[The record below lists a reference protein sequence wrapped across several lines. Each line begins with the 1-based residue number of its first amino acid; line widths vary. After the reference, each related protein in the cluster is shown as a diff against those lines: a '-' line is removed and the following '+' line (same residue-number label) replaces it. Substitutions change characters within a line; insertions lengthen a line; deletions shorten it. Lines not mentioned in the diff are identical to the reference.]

1 MGRGG
6 MHSLRVLHIWNTAGV
21 ASVIAKYMDRILCT
35 RSLVVHRRAFD
46 RYGVTTYGEL
56 WDCDAKVFAL
66 RCLLLARKF
75 DLIHVHS
82 FDKLVPYLKLLY
94 PSKPIVLHYHGTDI
108 RGKWLQKQKYW
119 SKADAIL
126 YSTPDLLNHETPK
139 LAVYLPN
146 PVDTDL
152 FHEFPGVPRKSRTAL
167 AFQYLLDRDKANKY
181 AQKHGLSVEF
191 IDRSI
196 PHVEMPETLNRY
208 EYYIDRTQIPS
219 LSKTALEALA
229 CGLKVVRW
237 DGEVVE
243 GLPEEHKPENVIR
256 RLIEVYNS
264 IPT

>member
-1 MGRGG
+1 MR
-6 MHSLRVLHIWNTAGV
+6 SLRVLHIWNTAGV
-21 ASVIAKYMDRILCT
+21 ASVIAKYMDRILGT
-35 RSLVVHRRAFD
+35 RSLVVYRRAFD

-56 WDCDAKVFAL
+56 WDCGAKVFAL

-108 RGKWLQKQKYW
+108 RGKWLQKQKYQ

-152 FHEFPGVPRKSRTAL
+152 FYKFPGIFQKPKTAL
-167 AFQYLLDRDKANKY
+167 AFKYQLDMDKANRYAKKY
-181 AQKHGLSVEF
+181 GLSIEF
-191 IDRSI
+191 LERNI
-196 PHVEMPETLNRY
+196 PYRKMPEILNKY
-208 EYYIDRTQIPS
+208 EYYIDQTQIPS

-237 DGEVVE
+237 DGEIVE
-243 GLPEEHKPENVIR
+243 GLPEEHRPENVIR
-256 RLIEVYNS
+256 RLIEVYSS